1 MTSSEVGERWV
12 VEGNNTVVVVYCDVF
27 EEEVVKYTQKEEATK
42 YSDIAPEIAMV
53 EREKLNKDMEIV
65 LGDQQWRLPLT
76 WIVRVEDI

>member
-1 MTSSEVGERWV
+1 M

-42 YSDIAPEIAMV
+42 DSDIAAEIAMV

>member
-42 YSDIAPEIAMV
+42 DSDIAPEIAMV

-65 LGDQQWRLPLT
+65 LGDQQWRLPLK